1 MNVNIVYQEG
11 NQTAGGNISLA
22 DTETYQDNVEDL
34 GPLKNE
40 VIVVE
45 INRTNLQNDG
55 ISTQS

>member
-1 MNVNIVYQEG
+1 MVTTADGNV
-11 NQTAGGNISLA
+11 SLA

-34 GPLKNE
+34 VPLKNE

-55 ISTQS
+55 ISTES

>member
-1 MNVNIVYQEG
+1 MNVIIVYQEG
-11 NQTAGGNISLA
+11 KQTAGGNISLV
-22 DTETYQDNVEDL
+22 DTETYQDNAEDL